1 MATKNI
7 EPKLR
12 LISEYLEL
20 GEKEIFQ
27 IPEYQRAYSWGT
39 VQCDKL
45 WQDIEAFI
53 ESGAEDPYFFGTII
67 IDCSHENQLNLI
79 DGQQRTTTFLL
90 ILKALHLKIK
100 NALNDI
106 IREDDTEALVEGL
119 RDSYNK
125 ILTILYK
132 ADSDKRVEIKKDW
145 NKAKGITII
154 ENNSINELYKSDI
167 STIIEAENYSE
178 AENNVNTI
186 KWKKKDNKYT
196 NFFRN
201 FKFFYERLSD
211 YSESKLNKF
220 AKVFLTKCQII
231 EIRSW
236 QIEQA
241 ITMFNSLNSTGMP
254 LSDAD
259 IISAQLY
266 SNSSDQKGFSEQ
278 WKRITALANELSLC
292 KIVDIDAILQESMY
306 ILRTQNK
313 EYKENEVATPGVR
326 KYYTYEHPELLKDPV
341 RICNFY
347 EKILGL
353 WDKIKNYPVIR
364 LMLKFNENSKLFLI
378 SYLNRFDIE
387 NINES
392 NISTMVECLLR
403 LFAVNELVDA
413 GYSSSKFKTFL
424 FNENFHLIDLEYSI
438 EQIKID
444 FDTHINESWNEAD
457 LKAEITD
464 YSKNVLVFLN
474 EYLFAKSKNIAF
486 ELADNVNIEHIMPS
500 SGHNLNQIRIDAG
513 INDKDEF
520 DIYANKLG
528 NKILLEEDINKS
540 IGNDWFRTKKDC
552 SVKDKKGYRDSRF
565 GLALSLAQSP
575 KCLWTKKDIDD
586 ATDKAAERILDFI
599 FNRK

>member
-1 MATKNI
+1 
-7 EPKLR
+7 
-12 LISEYLEL
+12 
-20 GEKEIFQ
+20 
-27 IPEYQRAYSWGT
+27 
-39 VQCDKL
+39 
-45 WQDIEAFI
+45 
-53 ESGAEDPYFFGTII
+53 
-67 IDCSHENQLNLI
+67 
-79 DGQQRTTTFLL
+79 
-90 ILKALHLKIK
+90 
-100 NALNDI
+100 
-106 IREDDTEALVEGL
+106 
-119 RDSYNK
+119 
-125 ILTILYK
+125 
-132 ADSDKRVEIKKDW
+132 
-145 NKAKGITII
+145 
-154 ENNSINELYKSDI
+154 
-167 STIIEAENYSE
+167 
-178 AENNVNTI
+178 
-186 KWKKKDNKYT
+186 
-196 NFFRN
+196 
-201 FKFFYERLSD
+201 
-211 YSESKLNKF
+211 
-220 AKVFLTKCQII
+220 
-231 EIRSW
+231 
-236 QIEQA
+236 
-241 ITMFNSLNSTGMP
+241 
-254 LSDAD
+254 
-259 IISAQLY
+259 
-266 SNSSDQKGFSEQ
+266 
-278 WKRITALANELSLC
+278 
-292 KIVDIDAILQESMY
+292 
-306 ILRTQNK
+306 
-313 EYKENEVATPGVR
+313 
-326 KYYTYEHPELLKDPV
+326 
-341 RICNFY
+341 
-347 EKILGL
+347 
-353 WDKIKNYPVIR
+353 
-364 LMLKFNENSKLFLI
+364 MLKFNENSKLFLI

-392 NISTMVECLLR
+392 NISIMVECLLR

-575 KCLWTKKDIDD
+575 KCLWTKKDIDE